1 MEFKGKYGFF
11 SFSGSHA
18 DQVLFFIILSAQY
31 LIIGVGTTLSIMAVA
46 FAISTLKE
54 HNLQNTAD
62 HLSRSGGMGM
72 ITMVRAM

>member
-1 MEFKGKYGFF
+1 MDFF

-18 DQVLFFIILSAQY
+18 DQVLFLMILSTQY
-31 LIIGVGTTLSIMAVA
+31 LMIGVGTTLSIMAVA

>member
-18 DQVLFFIILSAQY
+18 DQVLFLIVLSAQY
-31 LIIGVGTTLSIMAVA
+31 LMIGVGTTLSIMAVA

>member
-31 LIIGVGTTLSIMAVA
+31 LMIGVGTTLSIMAVA

-72 ITMVRAM
+72 ITMVRAL